1 MNNPKKAKSSNYMEL
16 AVKEMKELLSGVETV
31 DELESAMEAILR
43 DKIRESFKNG
53 IEVGMK
59 KSGSRKFSRNTGFKK
74 RSYRNQ

>member
-1 MNNPKKAKSSNYMEL
+1 MEL
-16 AVKEMKELLSGVETV
+16 AVKEMKELLRGVETV
-31 DELESAMEAILR
+31 DQLESAMEAILR

-59 KSGSRKFSRNTGFKK
+59 KSQNRNFSRNTGFKK